1 MSSVL
6 TVTQLNRYVS
16 YKIKSDLKL
25 KGIAVKG
32 EISNFTV
39 HYKSG
44 HAYFTVKD
52 AESSV
57 KAVMFSSNVQKLKF
71 QPENGM
77 SVLVMGNLEVY
88 ERDGVCQIIVS
99 EITPLGT
106 GLLHTQIELVKE
118 KLRKKGIFDQSV
130 KRSIPVVPK
139 KIAVIT
145 SLTGAALQDIL
156 HIVERR
162 YPLCKV
168 EIFPAQVQGT
178 EAAQSVCTA
187 LKLADKS
194 GADTLIVARGG
205 GSLEDLMPFNTEQ
218 VAVAVSECK
227 TPVISAVGHE
237 TDTTLCDYAADLRA
251 PTPSAAAELA
261 TPDKQDMLSAVSL
274 MKSKLDK
281 RIFDF
286 IDRKSAELEN
296 TTIKFKSNSPEKKLS
311 ANIQQFNL
319 LKDKLDMLMQRRLE
333 LTSLEIDKYVSQLNM
348 LSPFNVLNRG
358 YSLVEK
364 DGILSANAEG
374 LSAGDKVKIRFS
386 DGSAD
391 AEITD
396 VRIFPKE

>member
-52 AESSV
+52 AESAV
-57 KAVMFSSNVQKLKF
+57 KAVMFSGSVQKLKF

-88 ERDGVCQIIVS
+88 ERDGVYQIIAS

-118 KLRKKGIFDQSV
+118 KLRKRGVFDESLK
-130 KRSIPVVPK
+130 KRIPVVPK
-139 KIAVIT
+139 KIAVVT

-156 HIVERR
+156 HITERR
-162 YPLCKV
+162 YPLCEV
-168 EIFPAQVQGT
+168 QIFPAQVQGA
-178 EAAQSVCTA
+178 EAAKSVCAA
-187 LKLADKS
+187 LKSADRS
-194 GADTLIVARGG
+194 GADTLILARGG

-218 VAVAVSECK
+218 VAVAVAECT
-227 TPVISAVGHE
+227 TPIITAVGHE

-251 PTPSAAAELA
+251 PTPSAAAEIA
-261 TPDKQDMLSAVSL
+261 TPDKQDMLNAVTL
-274 MKSKLDK
+274 MRSKLDK
-281 RIFDF
+281 SISDL
-286 IDRKSAELEN
+286 IAGKSAELEN
-296 TTIKFKSNSPEKKLS
+296 TTIKLKARSPEKKL
-311 ANIQQFNL
+311 AADIQRFNS
-319 LKDKLDMLMQRRLE
+319 LKDKLDMLMNRRLE
-333 LTSLEIDKYVSQLNM
+333 LLSLDVDKYVEQLNM

-364 DGILSANAEG
+364 DGVLSSSAEG
-374 LSAGDKVKIRFS
+374 LSSGDKVKIRFS
-386 DGSAD
+386 DGETD